1 MPSPRRAQ
9 RATLLPGLR
18 TGVTVVAVI
27 ASGFALWAMR
37 EILTPL
43 VLAIFLLLMIDGLT
57 RWIEARLPRLPRWAA
72 LTAAVVFI
80 VAVFGSAI
88 ALIVVNGAQFAGQ
101 SGSYH
106 DRLDALLKQG
116 AQMVGLQTPPTL
128 DDLFDEI
135 NPATYV
141 GKVASALRKGG
152 EAAVFVLI
160 YLGFLLASRQGFAA
174 KRQVVFADGGS
185 LREAERVFERIRHGV
200 ESYIWVQTV
209 VGLIIA
215 SVSAAMMAAVGLHHV
230 LFWSFIIFLANYIP
244 AIGAAIGVLL
254 PPLFGLVELDGLWRP
269 VILVVGLEATHFVVS
284 HVVQPR
290 MQGKSLN
297 LDPIVILLSLTFW
310 GLLWGITGAFLSTPL
325 TVVVMAVLAEFPAT
339 RPLAVVLSSDGHP
352 YAEEEGRRSKA
363 AAPSPAAAASAS

>member
-1 MPSPRRAQ
+1 MTD
-9 RATLLPGLR
+9 ATPATRPALQGLR
-18 TGVTVVAVI
+18 SGIAVI
-27 ASGFALWAMR
+27 AVILAGFALWAMR

-43 VLAIFLLLMIDGLT
+43 VLAIFLLLMIDGMT

-72 LTAAVVFI
+72 LTAAVVSI
-80 VAVFGSAI
+80 VAVFALAI
-88 ALIVVNGAQFAGQ
+88 ALVAVNGGQFAGQ
-101 SGSYH
+101 SRSYH

-116 AQMVGLQTPPTL
+116 AQAIGVQTPPTL

-141 GKVASALRKGG
+141 GKIAGGLRKGG
-152 EAAVFVLI
+152 EVAVFTLI
-160 YLGFLLASRQGFAA
+160 YLGFLLASRRGFTA
-174 KRQVVFADGGS
+174 KRSALFAGEGS
-185 LREAERVFERIRHGV
+185 AREAARVFERIRRGV

-215 SVSAAMMAAVGLHHV
+215 AVSAAMMAAVGLSHI

-254 PPLFGLVELDGLWRP
+254 PPLFGLVELDGVWR
-269 VILVVGLEATHFVVS
+269 VVVLVAGLEATHFIVS

-297 LDPIVILLSLTFW
+297 LDPIVILLALTFW
-310 GLLWGITGAFLSTPL
+310 GLLWGVTGAFLSTPL
-325 TVVVMAVLAEFPAT
+325 TVVMMAILAEFRGT
-339 RPLAVVLSSDGHP
+339 RPIAVLLSSDGKP
-352 YAEEEGRRSKA
+352 YAEEPHAAGGRA
-363 AAPSPAAAASAS
+363 A